1 MQGKVPAGNCLTV
14 SLAMKVLGCAS
25 ASATTRHAP
34 SANHNLQLVGATVA
48 QEGNCASATT
58 GHASIVHY
66 DLQPTNLSDT
76 RKKLRKRIQDLQLAT
91 STDTGKELRK
101 RNQRRSA
108 ADLSQIIFTCANK
121 GFCMQKHGFAPIGAH
136 FEEICSISAGNRCQL
151 HKTIMHCLTSLPGDP
166 WKLFFKLMGSGL
178 AGAHSPPA

>member
-66 DLQPTNLSDT
+66 DLQPTNL
-76 RKKLRKRIQDLQLAT
+76 Q
-91 STDTGKELRK
+91 
-101 RNQRRSA
+101 
-108 ADLSQIIFTCANK
+108 
-121 GFCMQKHGFAPIGAH
+121 
-136 FEEICSISAGNRCQL
+136 
-151 HKTIMHCLTSLPGDP
+151 
-166 WKLFFKLMGSGL
+166 
-178 AGAHSPPA
+178 